1 MKKRQIPK
9 SDHGLHLDN
18 PSLIE
23 SKTSLVMQLLFYFLF
38 LLLGV
43 SGAYGCFY
51 TTFSLPLMLQVFIF
65 YAVMFCAVFTILFLI
80 RLNRILLL
88 ALPLAAVAYVLFVKQ
103 NLIDVLINHLTQGYF
118 ITYNSII
125 SAYAQKTQYT
135 LFTFPTTP
143 AGANEIAASS
153 TVFAVFTLFFFTLF
167 MAWILIRRKNTFLCF
182 VFTAPFLGVSVVF
195 SIMPHYAA
203 VGALYIFWAFLILN
217 SSFLRS
223 KSKFNK
229 KKGVFY
235 SGEKTAAN
243 PQSLISLPVLAACL
257 MLVTA
262 LFPMNSFNR
271 SDLVK
276 DMRINLLNVP
286 KIPSPVQIPI
296 QSILGYTDR
305 VNLQLV
311 GNITFT
317 GKTVLRVKS
326 SSPEGDYL
334 KGFVGSIYAGQSWD
348 SLPEKEYEKLD
359 SILNEWKVQNFPSL
373 FNKLLGRPVK
383 TYDLTVQHV
392 KINSLRVYTPYGL
405 ISKPEEL
412 PGIDFINDG
421 FLRSGNVLFGT
432 NEYSMNATTLQID
445 AWKLSDSMMDAFVSE
460 QASFV
465 HAAKEYKNFVYSHYT
480 QLPEA
485 LEEKLIQ
492 YLNEHNLNIENYF
505 TPTAFANAVITQ
517 VQREN
522 SYTLSPDIT
531 PEGRDFIEYFLFENH
546 KGYCVHFAS
555 AAVALLRSAGVPA
568 RYVEGYAVSPD
579 DFKEH
584 SEWANIPDSRSHAWV
599 EIYLGAIGWVP
610 VEATPSAN
618 RGIVDHE
625 AAELETSSAINP
637 LDEDVI
643 NDKLNNH
650 EPPQAEEL
658 PDVENSESGSAEMQS
673 SNNSYLMN
681 TIIRILPIL
690 AMLGLFIAILASS
703 RKLQVALRKKHF
715 TQKDSNK
722 AAIEVY
728 NYIVKLS
735 AYAKPNRTDT
745 PKMPKD
751 LYNLVLKA
759 RFSQHMLTEQEL
771 EMLLVYAENQAL
783 EIQKTASLLKRFI
796 GKYVYVIF

>member
-405 ISKPEEL
+405 ISKPE
-412 PGIDFINDG
+412 
-421 FLRSGNVLFGT
+421 
-432 NEYSMNATTLQID
+432 
-445 AWKLSDSMMDAFVSE
+445 
-460 QASFV
+460 
-465 HAAKEYKNFVYSHYT
+465 
-480 QLPEA
+480 
-485 LEEKLIQ
+485 
-492 YLNEHNLNIENYF
+492 
-505 TPTAFANAVITQ
+505 
-517 VQREN
+517 
-522 SYTLSPDIT
+522 
-531 PEGRDFIEYFLFENH
+531 
-546 KGYCVHFAS
+546 
-555 AAVALLRSAGVPA
+555 
-568 RYVEGYAVSPD
+568 
-579 DFKEH
+579 
-584 SEWANIPDSRSHAWV
+584 
-599 EIYLGAIGWVP
+599 
-610 VEATPSAN
+610 
-618 RGIVDHE
+618 
-625 AAELETSSAINP
+625 
-637 LDEDVI
+637 
-643 NDKLNNH
+643 
-650 EPPQAEEL
+650 
-658 PDVENSESGSAEMQS
+658 
-673 SNNSYLMN
+673 
-681 TIIRILPIL
+681 
-690 AMLGLFIAILASS
+690 
-703 RKLQVALRKKHF
+703 
-715 TQKDSNK
+715 
-722 AAIEVY
+722 
-728 NYIVKLS
+728 
-735 AYAKPNRTDT
+735 
-745 PKMPKD
+745 
-751 LYNLVLKA
+751 
-759 RFSQHMLTEQEL
+759 
-771 EMLLVYAENQAL
+771 
-783 EIQKTASLLKRFI
+783 
-796 GKYVYVIF
+796 